1 MSGEVSWGAP
11 DAPDPLPH
19 LIPSSFCLLS
29 KDPLLYPAPPPG
41 PTADCRHQGRE
52 GGVERKLKSGGEET
66 RKVEAQRNDRLGS
79 AVAMWGSE
87 HFRILAPEAARR
99 VAVGLRRTRSAF

>member
-1 MSGEVSWGAP
+1 M
-11 DAPDPLPH
+11 
-19 LIPSSFCLLS
+19 
-29 KDPLLYPAPPPG
+29 
-41 PTADCRHQGRE
+41 
-52 GGVERKLKSGGEET
+52 KSGGEET

-79 AVAMWGSE
+79 AVAGERGSE

>member
-29 KDPLLYPAPPPG
+29 KDPLLYPLLPRPAPPQ
-41 PTADCRHQGRE
+41 TAGTKEERE
-52 GGVERKLKSGGEET
+52 EWK
-66 RKVEAQRNDRLGS
+66 GS
-79 AVAMWGSE
+79 
-87 HFRILAPEAARR
+87 
-99 VAVGLRRTRSAF
+99 